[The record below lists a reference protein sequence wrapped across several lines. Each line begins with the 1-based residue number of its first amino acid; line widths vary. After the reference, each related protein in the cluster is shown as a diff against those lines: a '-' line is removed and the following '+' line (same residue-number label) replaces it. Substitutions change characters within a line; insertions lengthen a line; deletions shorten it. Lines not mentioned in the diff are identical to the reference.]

1 MATYK
6 CIHYFD
12 THAKCIADCRRLERR
27 QISRNLAGGPV
38 WLFTRASMSPKDVPV

>member
-12 THAKCIADCRRLERR
+12 MHAKCIADCRRLECR
-27 QISRNLAGGPV
+27 QISRNLAGG
-38 WLFTRASMSPKDVPV
+38 LFTRASMSPKDVPV